1 MIRRLQIGALALVF
15 TIVVSGCELY
25 SNTGDDRVVEGVSF
39 TELFRP
45 PGASEIQTIENEWA
59 GRSTEAVDVQ
69 IVEQFRLATSTLS
82 IVSHQVVDIT
92 HYGAIIAPDGGA
104 IGTLPVIVYAHGG
117 DGGVSIDEEVLLVLS
132 FLGDVRNQFVVVVPS
147 FRSESIRYQSRTWL
161 SDGPPSP
168 WDYDVDDALSLLSA
182 TPTVAPAADLARVG
196 VVGLS
201 RGAGVG
207 LLMGIRDP
215 RVSVVVDF
223 FGPTDFFGPFVQDV
237 VEEALLGSLR
247 DLPGLDFLDEQF
259 IQPIKRG
266 EMTEAEV
273 RPELI
278 RRSPVFFV
286 DRIPDLQIHHGNL
299 DMIVPVS
306 QGKSL
311 EAAMLAAGRGSSDFE
326 SYFYELGQHNPITL
340 VGSLDR
346 TVDFLSRLLEN

>member
-1 MIRRLQIGALALVF
+1 MIRRVRIGILVMVVA
-15 TIVVSGCELY
+15 TVVSGCELY
-25 SNTGDDRVVEGVSF
+25 SHEGDDRVVEGVSF

-45 PGASEIQTIENEWA
+45 PTASEIQAIESEWA
-59 GRSTEAVDVQ
+59 GRSTSAVDVRL
-69 IVEQFRLATSTLS
+69 VAQFRISTSTLS
-82 IVSHQVVDIT
+82 IISHLVAGVT
-92 HYGAIIAPDGGA
+92 HFGGIIAPDGAGV
-104 IGTLPVIVYAHGG
+104 GSLPVVVYAHGG
-117 DGGVSIDEEVLLVLS
+117 DSGVSIDEEVLLVLS

-147 FRSESIRYQSRTWL
+147 FRSESIRYQSNIWL

-168 WDYDVDDALSLLSA
+168 WNYDVDDALSLLSA
-182 TPTVAPAADLARVG
+182 TSILVPAADMERVG

-201 RGAGVG
+201 RGGGVG

-215 RVSVVVDF
+215 RISVVVDF

-237 VEEALLGSLR
+237 VEEALLGSRR

-259 IQPIKRG
+259 IQPIRRG
-266 EMTEAEV
+266 EMTELEA

-278 RRSPVFFV
+278 RRSPVLFT

-306 QGKSL
+306 QSKSL
-311 EAAMLAAGRGSSDFE
+311 ETAMLAAGRGPSGFE
-326 SYFYELGQHNPITL
+326 TYYYELGQHSPITL

-346 TVDFLSRLLEN
+346 TVEFLSRLLEK